1 MRKKV
6 VPMVVRGVGVGGGR
20 GGVHG
25 SQGGRGGG
33 EVVPLV
39 VRPTRHTQP
48 LLLAAL
54 RKF

>member
-6 VPMVVRGVGVGGGR
+6 VTTVVRGAGA
-20 GGVHG
+20 
-25 SQGGRGGG
+25 GG

-39 VRPTRHTQP
+39 VRPTGHAQP

-54 RKF
+54 KKF